1 MNKYNNM
8 GGIINVQ
15 FLFIDEIALFSV
27 VNQTAIIKFQNGHNW
42 RSLPIIPLNTT
53 PTINQEASDK
63 GTIYK
68 HSLIIRLKRLGVST
82 TQLHPLLSMD
92 VRGCII
98 KCQDANGNER
108 IYGTKDHPLFGTM
121 TEKQGTSA
129 ADYSGYELSLSGTSL
144 YPQLPYTEL

>member
-1 MNKYNNM
+1 M

-27 VNQTAIIKFQNGHNW
+27 VNHTAIIKLQDGHDW
-42 RSLPIIPLNTT
+42 RSLPIISMNTA
-53 PTINQEASDK
+53 PTITVETNNA
-63 GTIYK
+63 GTTFK
-68 HSLIIRLKRLGVST
+68 HSLAIRFKRSELAT
-82 TQLHPLLSMD
+82 DRLCQLRSLD
-92 VRGCII
+92 TRGCII
-98 KCQDANGNER
+98 LCQDANGNKR

-129 ADYSGYELSLSGTSL
+129 ADYSGYELSLSGASL